1 MSLTDRDADPRPPS
15 SPDDGPGPATDPL
28 PILALLRAELPT
40 LPPQLQQLARFAL
53 DSPAEVGRLTI
64 TEFAARAGSSA
75 ASVTRL
81 CRVLGVSG
89 FSRLRMDLALA
100 AQRSDQAPA
109 SLISGDIT
117 AQTLLPDLVTRLSA
131 LGARSMEETARL
143 LDEDSFATVTQALGA
158 ANHVFVIGA
167 GSTHMIAVSLEHKL
181 RSLAVPS
188 TAFHDPPSAVV
199 GLAAARPGD
208 VLVVVSATGTASET
222 LPPLTEAARRGCLT
236 VLITRVPRSDAAEYA
251 DHVFLAVQDS
261 TPLRTGSL
269 ISGIS
274 EMFLADCLAG
284 GVVVQHH
291 ARSLEALSSVEE
303 ALDRYW

>member
-1 MSLTDRDADPRPPS
+1 M
-15 SPDDGPGPATDPL
+15 G
-28 PILALLRAELPT
+28 
-40 LPPQLQQLARFAL
+40 
-53 DSPAEVGRLTI
+53 
-64 TEFAARAGSSA
+64 
-75 ASVTRL
+75 
-81 CRVLGVSG
+81 
-89 FSRLRMDLALA
+89 
-100 AQRSDQAPA
+100 
-109 SLISGDIT
+109 
-117 AQTLLPDLVTRLSA
+117 
-131 LGARSMEETARL
+131 ETARL
-143 LDEDSFATVTQALGA
+143 LDEDSFAAVTQALGA

-167 GSTHMIAVSLEHKL
+167 GSAHMIAVSLEHKL
-181 RSLAVPS
+181 RSLAIPS

-208 VLVVVSATGTASET
+208 V

-236 VLITRVPRSDAAEYA
+236 VLITRVPRSDAAEHA